1 MIRKTL
7 FILLL
12 SFSCSF
18 VMSGELDRTLVVVI
32 NHDSEL
38 APLNA
43 KELRKLYLGLKVKKN
58 GEHLKPVQNYS
69 DDVLH
74 EVFLQKIMFMTSRTY
89 QRQLKLRT
97 IRKGI
102 KPPVEFSSN
111 KSIVELLM
119 NNKHSVAYMWKAEAE
134 RISDI
139 RVLQSF

>member
-1 MIRKTL
+1 
-7 FILLL
+7 
-12 SFSCSF
+12 
-18 VMSGELDRTLVVVI
+18 MSGESGRTLVIVTS
-32 NHDSEL
+32 NDSDL
-38 APLNA
+38 VPLNA

-69 DDVLH
+69 DDILH

-111 KSIVELLM
+111 KPILDVLV
-119 NNKHSVAYMWKAEAE
+119 NNKNSIAYMWKTEAE
-134 RISDI
+134 SNPNI